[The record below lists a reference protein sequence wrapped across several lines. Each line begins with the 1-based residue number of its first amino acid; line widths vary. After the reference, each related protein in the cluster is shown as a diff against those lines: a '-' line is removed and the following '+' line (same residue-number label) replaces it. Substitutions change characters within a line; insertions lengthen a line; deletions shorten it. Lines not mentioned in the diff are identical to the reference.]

1 MRARVSTSA
10 YHFDFRARC
19 GGTRHLATSNQQP
32 ATNNRIVPRL
42 RKRAHA
48 ETGRVP
54 DPTIR
59 RGSTSA
65 LGLPHEQCASRLLS
79 PRGVDP
85 AVAWYLRRPR
95 PRASRRHARR
105 GAGGERLPPDGA
117 RRRVAARPRHVQRPV
132 AADVDDDGVA
142 SDRRARPRH
151 SSSRHFPPTSST
163 TRACEQMGVWRSASL
178 SGERRRPAESLARLR
193 SRWRHPEKCGRRAE
207 RRLEYA
213 VVAVGRSIQR

>member
-142 SDRRARPRH
+142 
-151 SSSRHFPPTSST
+151 PPTDELVPDTVPPGTFRQPPPPPERVNKWVSGGA
-163 TRACEQMGVWRSASL
+163 RAFQASGV
-178 SGERRRPAESLARLR
+178 AR
-193 SRWRHPEKCGRRAE
+193 
-207 RRLEYA
+207 
-213 VVAVGRSIQR
+213 